1 MIYLVCYDWLSTH
14 GNHAGMSH
22 LCDMLVSYYPKEM
35 RCIKDYQLH
44 PIRYFQHKCINKKM
58 NHYREQIQKWK
69 FNLQFHK
76 VLGQLNT
83 GDVVLLMEYVH
94 PLIDQ
99 AQLAKQIK
107 EQNSNVKVI
116 GLAHLTPSALKEQN
130 IGPKSI
136 CYWTEYVDF
145 IMTLGH
151 SLSDWLVTLGVD
163 KRTIITAFHYVDI
176 EYYHR
181 VTPIN
186 TACLRVICMGNLQR
200 NFATLEEI
208 VRRCP
213 DMNFTI
219 CSGKLKLSQF
229 GKYKNVRLLGYMSEE
244 QLRSEMEKANVSL
257 NVMDDTV
264 GSNVITTSMAMGL
277 AMVVS
282 DVGSIRDYCDSTNAF
297 FCRDI
302 DDYVQALHSIDVQ
315 RMSEVS
321 IEKALSLSVTRF
333 AKKLYLD

>member
-22 LCDMLVSYYPKEM
+22 LCDMLVRYYPKEI
-35 RCIKDYQLH
+35 RCIKDYQLRAT
-44 PIRYFQHKCINKKM
+44 RYFRYKYINKKID
-58 NHYREQIQKWK
+58 HYRKRIQEWK
-69 FNLQFHK
+69 FNQQFHK
-76 VLGQLNT
+76 MLGHVKG
-83 GDVVLLMEYVH
+83 GDIVLLMEYIH
-94 PLIDQ
+94 PLVNQ
-99 AQLAKQIK
+99 ARLAKQIK
-107 EQNSNVKVI
+107 EQNPNVKVI

-130 IGPKSI
+130 VGTNSI
-136 CYWTEYVDF
+136 CYWTKYVDF

-163 KRTIITAFHYVDI
+163 KRSIITAFHYVDI

-186 TACLRVICMGNLQR
+186 TDCLRVICMGNLQR

-213 DMNFTI
+213 DVEFTI

-229 GKYKNVRLLGYMSEE
+229 EEYRNVRLLGYISEE

-297 FCRDI
+297 FCKDI
-302 DDYVQALHSIDVQ
+302 DDYVLALHSIDVQ
-315 RMSEVS
+315 RMSKAS

-333 AKKLYLD
+333 VKKLYID